1 MVEHVATEA
10 RALLRT
16 YRRLVGAKIRS
27 DWQYRVSFAF
37 FLLSQTVVTALD
49 LVVIL
54 VLFDVVP
61 SLGGWDLT
69 QVAVLYG
76 LTTLAFGLGDL
87 FVSQVETSAD
97 HIRAGTFDQFLLR
110 PLPALLQISAREFA
124 LRRVGRSIPAATT
137 LVVALAVA
145 DIDWT
150 LDRVLL
156 VPVTVASGTVIFGA
170 VWVVTAS
177 ISFWAVG
184 AREVANTFTYGGSF
198 AHQYPLHIF
207 ARWVRTLLGWILPM
221 AFVAYVPAVHLLDA
235 HNPLDLPSWLAATPP
250 LVAVVAVLVARAVW
264 SAGIRAY
271 QSTGS

>member
-1 MVEHVATEA
+1 MGEVRSLGAAYRHLVA
-10 RALLRT
+10 
-16 YRRLVGAKIRS
+16 AKIRS
-27 DWQYRVSFAF
+27 DWQYRVSFFF

-87 FVSQVETSAD
+87 FVSQVESAAD

-110 PLPALLQISAREFA
+110 PLPTILQLSAREFA
-124 LRRVGRSIPAATT
+124 LRRIGRSVPAVTT
-137 LVVALAVA
+137 LVVALSAA
-145 DIDWT
+145 DVDWT
-150 LDRVLL
+150 VDRVLL
-156 VPVTVASGTVIFGA
+156 VPVTVASGTAIFGA
-170 VWVVTAS
+170 IWVITAS
-177 ISFWAVG
+177 ISFWAIG

-235 HNPLDLPSWLAATPP
+235 HNPLDLPRWLAATPP
-250 LVAVVAVLVARAVW
+250 LVAVAAVLVARAVW
-264 SAGIRAY
+264 AAGIRAY